1 MNLNNFG
8 PRLRVNKNN
17 KEKKNSEK
25 EVFIET
31 IETLDQLW
39 LRTNFLHDH
48 LKIDFYNYE
57 GNYYNVIENLIY
69 LKYGE
74 ELANL
79 ILWYI
84 YDRFDEENNILGLEV
99 TLPGK
104 DKKTYILKTPT
115 DLWNLVNK
123 IIKATNK

>member
-8 PRLRVNKNN
+8 SRLRVNKNN
-17 KEKKNSEK
+17 KDKKSSEK

-31 IETLDQLW
+31 IDTLDQLW
-39 LRTNFLHDH
+39 LRTNFLHDQ

-57 GNYYNVIENLIY
+57 ESYYSVIEDLIY

-74 ELANL
+74 DLANL

-84 YDRFDEENNILGLEV
+84 YDRFDEEGNLLGLDV

-104 DKKTYILKTPT
+104 DKKTYVLKTST
-115 DLWNLVNK
+115 DLWNLINK
-123 IIKATNK
+123 IIKVTDK